1 VVGSLRPGQWGY
13 AKGMTAVD
21 TARRPATGSARHAE
35 APHATPV
42 RPDSARVRRGAGGR
56 ALVAYLTTQRDAMRA
71 AEPGVRYGDADAVH
85 DMRVATRR
93 LRSTLRS
100 FRSVLRPWQPLRD
113 ELKWFATALG
123 GVRDGDVMG
132 QRLAE
137 AVAAQPPELVIGP
150 VAARLA
156 QRVASESAQARERL
170 IEAMDSPR
178 YAGLLAGL
186 DDLVVAGPTRRVGK
200 GRLRRA
206 ARRALLRADRRL
218 DAGRKTRD
226 HAGDD
231 AGRTTGDHT
240 VHITGDHA
248 GPSRDERLHEA
259 RKAYKRARY
268 AVEVLVPVGGRP
280 AARLRKRLKYL
291 QDVLGAHQDAVIT
304 TIRLREHGLRA
315 FAAGENAFTYGL
327 LGGRQQEGAALSRA
341 RLPRARRRVAAAKVR
356 GWLGG

>member
-1 VVGSLRPGQWGY
+1 
-13 AKGMTAVD
+13 MTAVD
-21 TARRPATGSARHAE
+21 TARRPDTGTARHAE
-35 APHATPV
+35 TPHTTPV
-42 RPDSARVRRGAGGR
+42 RPDSGRVRRGAGGR
-56 ALVAYLTTQRDAMRA
+56 ALVAYLTTQRDAIRA
-71 AEPGVRYGDADAVH
+71 TEPGVRYGDADAVH

-132 QRLAE
+132 QRLTE
-137 AVAAQPPELVIGP
+137 AVGAQPPELVIGP

-156 QRVASESAQARERL
+156 QRVARESAQARERL

-218 DAGRKTRD
+218 DAGRKT
-226 HAGDD
+226 GDR
-231 AGRTTGDHT
+231 AGRTSGDHT
-240 VHITGDHA
+240 VNITGDHA

-268 AVEVLVPVGGRP
+268 AVEVLVPVAGQP
-280 AARLRKRLKYL
+280 ASRLRKRLKYL

-304 TIRLREHGLRA
+304 TTRLREHGLRA

-327 LGGRQQEGAALSRA
+327 LGGRQQEAAALSRA
-341 RLPRARRRVAAAKVR
+341 RLPRARRRATAAKVR
-356 GWLGG
+356 GWLGS